1 MFKKKSRIKLTNLTT
16 VHQTNHS
23 SQRGKESQRK
33 ERMEGKKTKRNEDR
47 LKEFVPFVL
56 LVFLIVQV
64 YSHQYVRVR
73 NMNRLVIGLALFLSI
88 ATCAFGLAD
97 TQGTTPVATPSFK
110 ELMAKYGKSEPAL
123 RGITSASSFLEV
135 SSKAGV
141 KAAGGCEV
149 CVYVVEN
156 KQMHQPFL
164 CRGLKDPAYQQ
175 TCVSALI
182 SMMWWLEN
190 QVYWVNYGCQRK
202 GANDQWEWVKPCPA
216 HAVCSWMQNLYDREP
231 FCPLD
236 PKYQKPSRR

>member
-1 MFKKKSRIKLTNLTT
+1 MQLATT
-16 VHQTNHS
+16 CSAQNVSVRRELLNEILIS
-23 SQRGKESQRK
+23 SSHKMACRFISVG
-33 ERMEGKKTKRNEDR
+33 
-47 LKEFVPFVL
+47 LVL
-56 LVFLIVQV
+56 LVAVA
-64 YSHQYVRVR
+64 S
-73 NMNRLVIGLALFLSI
+73 
-88 ATCAFGLAD
+88 FGLAEQVEQQSPLVLP
-97 TQGTTPVATPSFK
+97 TFK
-110 ELMAKYGKSEPAL
+110 QLMLKYGAQKQSML
-123 RGITSASSFLEV
+123 RSNGLVSTDASTSFLQV
-135 SSKAGV
+135 AAGTGV

-202 GANDQWEWVKPCPA
+202 GTNDQWEWVKPCPA

-236 PKYQKPSRR
+236 PKYQKPGR